1 MPASLEPR
9 TTQRALLGVACTG
22 TATLI
27 LVGRGAPPLLFIVLV
42 AGTFAAYGTLVWSLA
57 HRQISAR
64 ALICA
69 CVGLMIVAIAVP
81 VRSSKDVYAYIM
93 YGRIVAQHHASP
105 YTHVPSEYPNDPA
118 LQRVQDSFRNTSSVY
133 GPVFTGVSA
142 AGMSVCG
149 SSPICGRM
157 FFQTLEALAVLAAA
171 WLVLRATGSWAA
183 AACVGLNPVML
194 VGVVNGAHPD
204 GLVATGL
211 LAAVLIAR
219 ERPLLAGVLLG
230 IAALIKVNV
239 LLPAVVLIAWLLR
252 EDKRKALTAGFT
264 TVGLVVAGYIAA
276 GGTHALKPLHQAS
289 LLVSHHS
296 VWYPVARWISD
307 ALIRNGWAPARAAD
321 YTAHLVPVL
330 GLIVVVV
337 ISLIVAGGRARG
349 SGPVPVVA
357 SALAV
362 YLLASPYVLPW
373 YAAPLIALLALR
385 WRSRTTWLMLASS
398 ALLFMAYPSHY
409 PAHRTFMGL
418 ILPMTAFSI
427 LPVVEVLLLIT
438 IAVAAWR
445 PRKTTRRAALLA
457 EATRTAST
465 GLLL

>member
-1 MPASLEPR
+1 MAVSLEAR
-9 TTQRALLGVACTG
+9 TKQRALLGVICAG
-22 TATLI
+22 TAALI
-27 LVGRGAPPLLFIVLV
+27 LVGRGAPPIVFIAVV
-42 AGTFAAYGTLVWSLA
+42 AGTFAAYGALVWSLA
-57 HRQISAR
+57 HRQISGR

-69 CVGLMIVAIAVP
+69 CVGLTIVAIAVP

-105 YTHVPSEYPNDPA
+105 YMHVPSEYPNDPA

-149 SSPICGRM
+149 SSPVCGRM

-219 ERPLLAGVLLG
+219 ERPVLAGILLG
-230 IAALIKVNV
+230 IATLIKVNV
-239 LLPAVVLIAWLLR
+239 LLPGVVLIAWLFFR
-252 EDKRKALTAGFT
+252 EDKRKALTVGFT
-264 TVGLVVAGYIAA
+264 TAGLVVAGYIIA
-276 GGTHALKPLHQAS
+276 GGPRALKPLHQAS

-296 VWYPVARWISD
+296 VWYPVTRWITN
-307 ALIRNGWAPARAAD
+307 ALTRNGWSPARAAD

-330 GLIVVVV
+330 GLIIVVV
-337 ISLIVAGGRARG
+337 ISLLVAGGRARD

-357 SALAV
+357 AALTV
-362 YLLASPYVLPW
+362 YVLVSPYVLPW
-373 YAAPLIALLALR
+373 YTAPLIALLALR
-385 WRSRTTWLMLASS
+385 WRSRTTWLVLAFS
-398 ALLFMAYPSHY
+398 ALLFVAYPSHY
-409 PAHRTFMGL
+409 PVHRTFMGL
-418 ILPMTAFSI
+418 ILPTTAFSI

-445 PRKTTRRAALLA
+445 PRKTTRRAALVA
-457 EATRTAST
+457 EPT
-465 GLLL
+465 